1 MTLTIIKNVDPS
13 IVDPIVIYDEVVEIL
28 LETDADLQMSK
39 RADGRIYIREL
50 EEE

>member
-13 IVDPIVIYDEVVEIL
+13 ITEPIVIYDEVVEIL
-28 LETDADLQMSK
+28 LETDASLRLTK
-39 RADGRIYIREL
+39 RADGRVYIQEQ